1 MPHFLPITLE
11 EVKRLG
17 WEQVDVVL
25 VTGDAYIDHPSFG
38 TAVIGRTLE
47 AAGYKV
53 AIIPQPNWRADL
65 RDFRKFGKPRLFFGV
80 TSGAMDSM
88 VNHYTA
94 ARRLRHDD
102 AYTPGGQAGFR
113 PDRATYVYT
122 RILKQLY
129 PDVPVIIAGIE
140 ASMRRLAHYDYWDD
154 RLFPSILVD
163 TPADLLNY
171 GMGERTTLKI
181 ANLLNEGKG
190 IEACYSLPQTAHLT
204 HSPHLTYNTIELH
217 SFEECLKSKRAEAEN
232 YHIIDLESNKI
243 ECATLIQRHGD
254 QYVVVNPPEP
264 PMTTDE
270 VDASFDLPY
279 MRLPH
284 PKYKKRGPIP
294 AFEMI
299 RWSVNTHRGCFGGCS
314 FCTISAHQGKQ
325 IASRSEDSILRE
337 VDAIVADPDFHG
349 VLTDLGGPS
358 ANMWRMKGKNPE
370 LCRRCSRYSC
380 SMPSMCPNLDSDH
393 QPMIELLRKVA
404 AHPKVK
410 HLYVGSGIRCDL
422 FTDDNSGWQYF
433 RQVVLN
439 HTSGR
444 LKVAPEHT
452 SDHVLA
458 LMRKPSFSL
467 FRETKRRFDEICKQ
481 AGLRYQLIPYFI
493 SSHPGCRL
501 EDMADL
507 AVQMKQM
514 RYRLEQIQDFTP
526 TPMTIST
533 EMYYTGIDPSTMKPV
548 YVATT
553 PADKADQ
560 RRLFFFYRPELK
572 RDIVASLR
580 RNGCEK
586 YIQKIFLLLL
596 LLLPL
601 AASTQAIKHSGTHA
615 ITGRVLSSHRG
626 VPYATLQI
634 AGTSVGVACND
645 NGEYTLKIPA
655 GHENDTIVVRS
666 VGYNTLKV
674 PVSQLL
680 KKTTVRLTEQ
690 SVVLRQVEI
699 SSFRTPQQLITAAV
713 ARIDSNYQQHTARST
728 FFYRNWRAVDGEL
741 YLFDEAV
748 MSILRKG
755 YSRYAD
761 KLAYRFQ
768 NNRREM
774 KSNYKTLLKHRL
786 VVYDPALVE
795 EKTGGPETV
804 VDRMNYADN
813 EEFYDPVSTPQA
825 SFALSS
831 HTLSRHKFQP
841 IQEFLDGDDV
851 YYRLCSV
858 GPGRISKTTLRY
870 EYVIRK
876 SDLAIVSITEAID
889 SVNMPVPPEPWINI
903 KFDRLVITADSSI
916 WNYDVREG
924 EYTLTRYYNSQ
935 SNALATGDRWHINIR
950 QRWQQCVDWRLT
962 DFALAS
968 DTIEGEVIAVRPQTI
983 VGAFGESDYND
994 DFWGQYNSIA
1004 IDQQPAWL
1012 LYNKLKKRKEGQ

>member
-1 MPHFLPITLE
+1 MGHFLPITLD

-53 AIIPQPNWRADL
+53 AIIPQPNWRDDL
-65 RDFRKFGKPRLFFGV
+65 RDFRKFGAPRLFFGV

-129 PDVPVIIAGIE
+129 PEVPVIIAGIE

-154 RLFPSILVD
+154 KLFSSILVD

-190 IEACYSLPQTAHLT
+190 IEACYNLPQVAYTVKSYELGVK
-204 HSPHLTYNTIELH
+204 SDFIELH
-217 SFEECLKSKRAEAEN
+217 SFEECQKSKRAEAEN
-232 YHIIDLESNKI
+232 YHVIELESNKI

-254 QYVVVNPPEP
+254 RYVVVNPPEP
-264 PMTTDE
+264 PMTTE
-270 VDASFDLPY
+270 EIDASFDLPY

-284 PKYKKRGPIP
+284 PKYKKRGAIP

-325 IASRSEDSILRE
+325 IASRSEASILRE
-337 VDAIVADPDFHG
+337 VEMITQDSDFHG

-358 ANMWRMKGKNPE
+358 ANMWRMKGKNPD
-370 LCRRCSRYSC
+370 LCKKCSRYSC
-380 SMPSMCPNLDSDH
+380 SMPTMCKNLDSDH
-393 QPMIELLRKVA
+393 RPMNALLSRVA
-404 AHPKVK
+404 SNPKVK

-422 FTDDNSGWQYF
+422 FTEDNGGWQYF
-433 RQVVLN
+433 RQVVVS

-467 FRETKRRFDEICKQ
+467 FKETKQRFDAICKQ

-514 RYRLEQIQDFTP
+514 GYRLEQIQDFTP
-526 TPMTIST
+526 TPMTLST
-533 EMYYTGIDPSTMKPV
+533 EMYYTGIDPTTMKPV

-560 RRLFFFYRPELK
+560 HRLFFFYKPELK
-572 RDIVASLR
+572 SEIIHSLR
-580 RNGCEK
+580 RSGNEK
-586 YIQKIFLLLL
+586 YVVKLFGL
-596 LLLPL
+596 
-601 AASTQAIKHSGTHA
+601 
-615 ITGRVLSSHRG
+615 
-626 VPYATLQI
+626 
-634 AGTSVGVACND
+634 ND
-645 NGEYTLKIPA
+645 NRTGK
-655 GHENDTIVVRS
+655 
-666 VGYNTLKV
+666 
-674 PVSQLL
+674 
-680 KKTTVRLTEQ
+680 Q
-690 SVVLRQVEI
+690 S
-699 SSFRTPQQLITAAV
+699 F
-713 ARIDSNYQQHTARST
+713 
-728 FFYRNWRAVDGEL
+728 
-741 YLFDEAV
+741 
-748 MSILRKG
+748 
-755 YSRYAD
+755 
-761 KLAYRFQ
+761 
-768 NNRREM
+768 
-774 KSNYKTLLKHRL
+774 
-786 VVYDPALVE
+786 
-795 EKTGGPETV
+795 
-804 VDRMNYADN
+804 
-813 EEFYDPVSTPQA
+813 
-825 SFALSS
+825 
-831 HTLSRHKFQP
+831 
-841 IQEFLDGDDV
+841 
-851 YYRLCSV
+851 
-858 GPGRISKTTLRY
+858 
-870 EYVIRK
+870 
-876 SDLAIVSITEAID
+876 
-889 SVNMPVPPEPWINI
+889 
-903 KFDRLVITADSSI
+903 
-916 WNYDVREG
+916 
-924 EYTLTRYYNSQ
+924 
-935 SNALATGDRWHINIR
+935 
-950 QRWQQCVDWRLT
+950 
-962 DFALAS
+962 
-968 DTIEGEVIAVRPQTI
+968 
-983 VGAFGESDYND
+983 
-994 DFWGQYNSIA
+994 
-1004 IDQQPAWL
+1004 
-1012 LYNKLKKRKEGQ
+1012 KRKV